1 CWYGLMWERE
11 PVSTLMLKLALRGAG
26 SPMLV
31 TDAMPPVGGKK
42 KSFTL
47 YGNEI
52 IVEDGRCATQDGK
65 LAGSAIDM
73 ATAVCNCVRYLDVAL
88 TEALTYA
95 SHSPARFLGLGDQLG
110 RIAPGF
116 RADLVAFEPDEV

>member
-1 CWYGLMWERE
+1 
-11 PVSTLMLKLALRGAG
+11 
-26 SPMLV
+26 MLV
-31 TDAMPPVGGKK
+31 TDAMPPVGGNKT
-42 KSFTL
+42 SFML

-52 IVEDGRCATQDGK
+52 VAENGRCATKEGQ

-73 ATAVCNCVRYLDVAL
+73 ATAVWNCVKYLDVTL

-110 RIAPGF
+110 RIAQGF
-116 RADLVAFEPDEV
+116 RADLVAFEPDEMKVTGTWLAGEYAANS